1 MRRAQTGGSE
11 PSSAAKGA
19 KNGRSDADECR
30 KVRKTASLT
39 HISLYKPAAFS
50 YDLDAKTSLGL
61 NVSGR
66 SCEPQQIEGE

>member
-1 MRRAQTGGSE
+1 MRRAQTGASE
-11 PSSAAKGA
+11 PSSTAKGA
-19 KNGRSDADECR
+19 KNGRSDAGECR
-30 KVRKTASLT
+30 KVRKTATLA
-39 HISLYKPAAFS
+39 HISLYKLAAFS